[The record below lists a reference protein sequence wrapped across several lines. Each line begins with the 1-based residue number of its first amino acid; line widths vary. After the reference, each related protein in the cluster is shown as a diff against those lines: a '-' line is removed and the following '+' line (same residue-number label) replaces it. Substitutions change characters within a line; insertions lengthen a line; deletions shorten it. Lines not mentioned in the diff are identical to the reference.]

1 MRQLVVLNHL
11 TLDGVMQAPGRSN
24 EDPRGGFEHGGW
36 AAQNVDEV
44 MGRTLGER
52 MGEGGGLL
60 LGRCTYEQMYAY
72 WPKQADDNP
81 YTQALESSRKY
92 VASRTL
98 QEPLPWANS
107 TLLGGDAADAVTAL
121 KADGDGSL
129 TVMGSGDLLRS
140 LMRQPRRRVLLMV
153 HPLLLGSGRRLFPR
167 GWPAGHPRAR
177 RLGRHDDRRRDRHI
191 PRYEKRCGNWWMM
204 PVLSMSAM
212 PRISR
217 STRS

>member
-140 LMRQPRRRVLLMV
+140 LMRRNLVDEY
-153 HPLLLGSGRRLFPR
+153 SS
-167 GWPAGHPRAR
+167 W
-177 RLGRHDDRRRDRHI
+177 
-191 PRYEKRCGNWWMM
+191 
-204 PVLSMSAM
+204 
-212 PRISR
+212 
-217 STRS
+217 STRSCSARGAAFFPEGGPQATLGLVGSVVTTTGVVIATYRVTRSGAGTGG

>member
-11 TLDGVMQAPGRSN
+11 TLDGVTQAPGRSN

-44 MGRTLGER
+44 MGRDPRRADGR
-52 MGEGGGLL
+52 GRRPPARAVHVRADVRLL
-60 LGRCTYEQMYAY
+60 AEAGRRQ
-72 WPKQADDNP
+72 P
-81 YTQALESSRKY
+81 LESSRKY

-129 TVMGSGDLLRS
+129 TVMGSGDLLRC
-140 LMRQPRRRVLLMV
+140 LMRRNLVDEYSSWSTRSCSARGAAFSPRVAR
-153 HPLLLGSGRRLFPR
+153 S
-167 GWPAGHPRAR
+167 HPRAR

>member
-52 MGEGGGLL
+52 MGDGGGLL

-98 QEPLPWANS
+98 QAPLEWANA
-107 TLLGGDAADAVTAL
+107 TLLEGDAGDAVAAL
-121 KADGDGSL
+121 KEQSGPDLGVL
-129 TVMGSGDLLRS
+129 GSGDLIQT
-140 LMRQPRRRVLLMV
+140 LMRRDLIDVWVILV
-153 HPLLLGSGRRLFPR
+153 HPLVLGAGRRLFPD
-167 GWPAGHPRAR
+167 GGAPASF
-177 RLGRHDDRRRDRHI
+177 RLTDTRTTTTGVVI
-191 PRYEKRCGNWWMM
+191 ASYER
-204 PVLSMSAM
+204 P
-212 PRISR
+212 
-217 STRS
+217 

>member
-11 TLDGVMQAPGRSN
+11 TLDGVMQAPGRPN

-60 LGRCTYEQMYAY
+60 LGRCTYEQMCAY
-72 WPKQADDNP
+72 WPKQGDDNP

-107 TLLGGDAADAVTAL
+107 TLLEGDAADAVTAL
-121 KADGDGSL
+121 KADGGGSL

-140 LMRQPRRRVLLMV
+140 LMRRNLVDEYVLMV
-153 HPLLLGSGRRLFPR
+153 HPVVLGSGRRLFPE
-167 GWPAGHPRAR
+167 GSPQAT
-177 RLGRHDDRRRDRHI
+177 LGLVGSVVTTTGVVIATYR
-191 PRYEKRCGNWWMM
+191 
-204 PVLSMSAM
+204 V
-212 PRISR
+212 
-217 STRS
+217 TRSGAGTGG